1 MYKRKTYDLYE
12 VQTNYGYGW
21 EAGVSEFTFAE
32 AKQRKKEYMQNARGL
47 QGIRIV
53 KRRVPIDDKQV

>member
-21 EAGVSEFTFAE
+21 EAEVSEFTFAE
-32 AKQRKKEYMQNARGL
+32 AKQRKKEYMQNL
-47 QGIRIV
+47 
-53 KRRVPIDDKQV
+53 